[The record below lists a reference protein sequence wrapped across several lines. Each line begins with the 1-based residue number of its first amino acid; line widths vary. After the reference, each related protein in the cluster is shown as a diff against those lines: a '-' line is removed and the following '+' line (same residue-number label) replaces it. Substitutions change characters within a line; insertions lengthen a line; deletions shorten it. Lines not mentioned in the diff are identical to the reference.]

1 MPITAERGWGADP
14 TRRLRDVEACVDRGR
29 AATPTA
35 RGGPGSFDSRTFNL
49 TSYYRAPAL
58 HTGRTMWKDYSSRPL
73 SRFQAHV
80 QTLQCR
86 HPVPGSGLARAG
98 RALPR
103 IRHSRAPCSLDPHTR
118 EDNHAMELNGAHITR
133 LSPPVSTIQCVAD
146 SKTLVWLAEGVSQ
159 EGTDSR
165 PHCASETSLMTAIDP
180 GRGAHAGAVFVPHTS
195 SHPYCG

>member
-1 MPITAERGWGADP
+1 MWKHVWTGAAPRLRPLAAARVRSIRVPLTLLATTAHPRYTPEGQCGRIIVADP
-14 TRRLRDVEACVDRGR
+14 SHASRRMCRPCSAD
-29 AATPTA
+29 TPFPA
-35 RGGPGSFDSRTFNL
+35 LVSPGPG
-49 TSYYRAPAL
+49 
-58 HTGRTMWKDYSSRPL
+58 
-73 SRFQAHV
+73 
-80 QTLQCR
+80 
-86 HPVPGSGLARAG
+86 
-98 RALPR
+98 ALP
-103 IRHSRAPCSLDPHTR
+103 HSRAPCSLDPHTR

-146 SKTLVWLAEGVSQ
+146 SKTPVWLAEGVSQ